1 MAAGKLQGVQR
12 VLGKLQAS
20 INAGNY
26 YEAHQMY
33 RTLYFRYC
41 AQKKYEELLELLY
54 DGSILFFS
62 HDQQSSGADISLL
75 YVDVLVKSKTQPS
88 ETYINKICGLFAM
101 MKGDE
106 VPERETF
113 LASALRWSTTGKNSN
128 QQFKT
133 GHPLLHR
140 SIAQIYW
147 QEKNY
152 AMARYHFLHSTD
164 GPGCAKMLV
173 ELHTQRGYASEI
185 DLFIAQVVLQVYLSK
200 ICFCLYLCLRN
211 KSTANEAFKSYT
223 SQHPNIK
230 RGPPYLLPLL
240 NFIWFLLQA
249 VEGGKLP
256 VFTILCEQYQPCIKR
271 DPSYREYLDK
281 IGQIFF
287 GVAPP
292 QKPQGLFSNFLDSI
306 MSVMENSD
314 SEEDGRPSTS
324 GVQQR
329 METDELD

>member
-1 MAAGKLQGVQR
+1 MAAGRLQGVQR

-20 INAGNY
+20 VSAGNY

-41 AQKKYEELLELLY
+41 AQKKYDELLELLY
-54 DGSILFFS
+54 DGSMLFFR
-62 HDQQSSGADISLL
+62 HDQQASGADVSLL
-75 YVDVLVKSKTQPS
+75 YVDVLTKSETQPS
-88 ETYINKICGLFAM
+88 EIYINKLCGLFAM
-101 MKGDE
+101 MKADE
-106 VPERETF
+106 VPERDVF
-113 LASALRWSTTGKNSN
+113 LASALRWSISGRSPGN
-128 QQFKT
+128 QQLKT

-152 AMARYHFLHSTD
+152 SMARYHFLHSTD

-173 ELHTQRGYASEI
+173 ELHTQQGYASEI
-185 DLFIAQVVLQVYLSK
+185 DLFIAQAVLQ
-200 ICFCLYLCLRN
+200 YLCLRN

-223 SQHPNIK
+223 SQHPCIK

-249 VEGGKLP
+249 VESGKLP
-256 VFTILCEQYQPCIKR
+256 VFTVLCEQYQLSIKR
-271 DPSYREYLDK
+271 DPSYRDYLDK

-287 GVAPP
+287 GAVPP
-292 QKPQGLFSNFLDSI
+292 QQKPQGLFSNFLGSI
-306 MSVMENSD
+306 MSAMENSD

-324 GVQQR
+324 GSQKR

>member
-1 MAAGKLQGVQR
+1 MAAGRLQGVQR

-20 INAGNY
+20 VNAGNY

-41 AQKKYEELLELLY
+41 AQKKYDELLELLY
-54 DGSILFFS
+54 DGAMLFFR
-62 HDQQSSGADISLL
+62 HDQLASGADVSLL
-75 YVDVLVKSKTQPS
+75 YVDVLSKAEKQPS
-88 ETYINKICGLFAM
+88 EVYINKLCGLFAM
-101 MKGDE
+101 MKPDE
-106 VPERETF
+106 VAERDVF
-113 LASALRWSTTGKNSN
+113 LASALRWSASCRSSGN
-128 QQFKT
+128 QHFKT

-152 AMARYHFLHSTD
+152 SMARYHFLHSTD

-173 ELHTQRGYASEI
+173 ELHTQQGYASEI
-185 DLFIAQVVLQVYLSK
+185 DLFIAQAVLQ
-200 ICFCLYLCLRN
+200 YLCLRN

-249 VEGGKLP
+249 VESGKLA
-256 VFTILCEQYQPCIKR
+256 VFKVLCEEYQLSIKR
-271 DPSYREYLDK
+271 DPSYRDYLDK

-287 GVAPP
+287 GAVPP
-292 QKPQGLFSNFLDSI
+292 QKPQGLFSNFLGSI
-306 MSVMENSD
+306 MSAMENSD
-314 SEEDGRPSTS
+314 SEEDRGPSTS
-324 GVQQR
+324 GSQKR

>member
-1 MAAGKLQGVQR
+1 MRAINMAAGRLQGVQR

-20 INAGNY
+20 VNAGNY

-54 DGSILFFS
+54 DGSMLFFR
-62 HDQQSSGADISLL
+62 HDQQASGADVSLL
-75 YVDVLVKSKTQPS
+75 YIDVLAKSDTQPS
-88 ETYINKICGLFAM
+88 ETYINKLCGLFGM
-101 MKGDE
+101 MKADE
-106 VPERETF
+106 VPERDTF
-113 LASALRWSTTGKNSN
+113 LAAALRWSTTGRTGN

-152 AMARYHFLHSTD
+152 SMARYHFLHSTD

-173 ELHTQRGYASEI
+173 ELHTQQGYASEI
-185 DLFIAQVVLQVYLSK
+185 DLFIAQAVLQ
-200 ICFCLYLCLRN
+200 YLCLRN

-249 VEGGKLP
+249 VESGKLP
-256 VFTILCEQYQPCIKR
+256 VFTVLCEQYQPCIKR

-292 QKPQGLFSNFLDSI
+292 QQRPQGLFSNFLGSI
-306 MSVMENSD
+306 MSAMENSD

-324 GVQQR
+324 GSQQR